1 MKITIPQPCH
11 ENWNQMTPD
20 EKGRFCEV
28 CSKSVRDFTKLSD
41 LEIIERVSENNNICG
56 NFRVDQLDRNL
67 DYSFINSL
75 FMKFAV
81 GFILTSGGII
91 SAQTQPKETSEIKDT
106 LKVTGNITEVPV
118 NLSIENSQNIR
129 IGGVASS
136 IDVDY
141 QPLYIVDGKIID
153 VEVFKKINVK
163 KIESIEVLKDIS
175 ATALYGEK
183 GKHGVIIVTLKEKP
197 KRRNAKLQ

>member
-1 MKITIPQPCH
+1 MKITIPKPCH

-20 EKGRFCEV
+20 EKGRFCGV
-28 CSKSVRDFTKLSD
+28 CSKSVRDFTRLSD
-41 LEIIERVSENNNICG
+41 LEIIENVSGNTNICG
-56 NFRVDQLDRNL
+56 NFRVNQLDRNL
-67 DYSFINSL
+67 NYSFINSL

-81 GFILTSGGII
+81 GFVLTSSGIV
-91 SAQTQPKETSEIKDT
+91 SAQTQQKETCEIKDT

-118 NLSIENSQNIR
+118 NLSIENTQRIR

-153 VEVFKKINVK
+153 VDIFRKINPKKIK
-163 KIESIEVLKDIS
+163 KLEVLKDVS

-183 GKHGVIIVTLKEKP
+183 GKHGVVIITMKEKP
-197 KRRNAKLQ
+197 KKRNAKLQ